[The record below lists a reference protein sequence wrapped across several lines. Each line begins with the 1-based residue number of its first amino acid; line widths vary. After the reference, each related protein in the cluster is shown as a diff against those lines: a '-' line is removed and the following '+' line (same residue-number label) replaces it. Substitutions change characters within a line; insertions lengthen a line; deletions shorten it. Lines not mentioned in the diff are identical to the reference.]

1 MAKKRTKNLS
11 EPAIEVDASTMT
23 GMWNV
28 SFRTEP
34 KGFSAWLTVGSGI
47 PEPVKTHMINEPL
60 TWRVAAEVLA
70 DMFEDGL
77 QGDRVSGIIVRGV
90 EGWQAEILKM
100 AAITAENPFYE
111 SFQILLEFNDPEIR
125 EIFERFGSLLTSEAK
140 TYLHENWGEVY
151 DDVGIDPNC
160 EELYSDLEAITKSPS
175 PSTIEERMELLSQW
189 VESLEKPKRNLSSNV
204 SWEDEREWFSWLLSL
219 SQNDL
224 LWVFYLRKQKEA
236 EEVASW
242 LRHMVALSERQIDH
256 SRKYGNQASQIG
268 IGLMRRFVSLASE
281 NLATYDR
288 LKAEHS

>member
-11 EPAIEVDASTMT
+11 EPAIEVDASTMIGT
-23 GMWNV
+23 WNV
-28 SFRTEP
+28 SLRKEP

-60 TWRVAAEVLA
+60 TWRVAADVLA

-77 QGDRVSGIIVRGV
+77 QGDRVSGITVKGV

-100 AAITAENPFYE
+100 AAITAENPHYE
-111 SFQILLEFNDPEIR
+111 IFQILLEFNDSEI
-125 EIFERFGSLLTSEAK
+125 EAIFERFGSLLASEAK
-140 TYLHENWGEVY
+140 AYLHENWGEVSS
-151 DDVGIDPNC
+151 DVSIDPVC
-160 EELYSDLEAITKSPS
+160 EETYSDLEAITKSPA

-189 VESLEKPKRNLSSNV
+189 VESLEKPKRNLSSKV
-204 SWEDEREWFSWLLSL
+204 SWEDERVWFSWLLSFP
-219 SQNDL
+219 QNDL
-224 LWVFYLRKQKEA
+224 LWVFNLRNRKEA
-236 EEVASW
+236 EEIASW

-268 IGLMRRFVSLASE
+268 IGLMRSFISLASE

-288 LKAEHS
+288 MKAEHA